1 MEKRVKLDSQA
12 HLLIL
17 MNTLYL
23 TSIAFSNTFVN
34 IYVWKIKGDFALI
47 GLYNLLTFVAM
58 PIAFVFGGMMVKKVD
73 RVISIRL
80 GVMVLAIF
88 YSIVLLLGYRTAT
101 YALPLG
107 FLLGI
112 GAGLYWLGYNV
123 MYFEITDPEN
133 RDVYNGRNGFLASL
147 SGMIAPFIAGL
158 IIKLNP
164 ANGYRWL
171 FIFSFSVFLI
181 AVVISFFI
189 KKRELIGTLSLKNPW
204 KDTIRNT
211 RWNKMMLSHYFFGLR
226 EGLTGFLVSLLV
238 FIAVAS
244 EFRLGIYSFV
254 VSATS
259 LLAYYIAGRLMKP
272 KKRVFFTILG
282 AIMLT
287 VMVLP
292 LFIKFNYFTLLL
304 MGLGSAVFYPL
315 FLIPITST
323 TFDMIG
329 EDMEKAKLRVEYIIM
344 REISF
349 SSGRVTGIGFFV
361 LLVLWSSQLML
372 ILSLVFI
379 LNAALLICGWLMKRA
394 SEMPVHKEVEN
405 KQTTQEVL
413 MPIFHIEGVSPMS
426 EKYILA
432 YFNSPEQAREAARQI
447 QPLGVIDMQIDR
459 IDPYPGDGI
468 DRLMNPLTGN
478 VPGLASL
485 TLDADSTSRDAS
497 ILMAAD
503 VSASGMSG
511 GIDENAGRDVLL
523 TVVINE
529 QNHHQALNIVR
540 QNGGLV

>member
-1 MEKRVKLDSQA
+1 
-12 HLLIL
+12 
-17 MNTLYL
+17 
-23 TSIAFSNTFVN
+23 
-34 IYVWKIKGDFALI
+34 
-47 GLYNLLTFVAM
+47 M
-58 PIAFVFGGMMVKKVD
+58 PIAFILGGMMVKKVD

-80 GVMVLAIF
+80 GVIVLAIF
-88 YSIVLLLGYRTAT
+88 YSIVLFLGYRTAT

-123 MYFEITDPEN
+123 MYFEITDPDN
-133 RDVYNGRNGFLASL
+133 RDLYNGRNGFLASL
-147 SGMIAPFIAGL
+147 SGMLSPFIAGF

-164 ANGYRWL
+164 TGGYRWL
-171 FIFSFSVFLI
+171 FIFSFTVFLI
-181 AVVISFFI
+181 AVFVSLFI
-189 KKRELIGTLSLKNPW
+189 RKRELIGTLSLKKPW
-204 KDTIRNT
+204 KDTIHNT
-211 RWNKMMLSHYFFGLR
+211 RWNKMMLAHYFFGLR
-226 EGLTGFLVSLLV
+226 EGLIGFLISLLV

-259 LLAYYIAGRLMKP
+259 LLAYFMAGRLMKP
-272 KKRVFFTILG
+272 EKRVFFTVLG

-287 VMVLP
+287 VMVIP
-292 LFIKFNYFTLLL
+292 LFVKFNYFTLLL

-323 TFDMIG
+323 TFDLIG

-361 LLVLWSSQLML
+361 LLVLWSSQLKLM
-372 ILSLVFI
+372 LSLVLV
-379 LNAALLICGWLMKRA
+379 LNAALLVCGWLMKKT
-394 SEMPVHKEVEN
+394 SEMPVPVHKEVE
-405 KQTTQEVL
+405 KGKTTREVL
-413 MPIFHIEGVSPMS
+413 VPIFHIQGVNPMS

-459 IDPYPGDGI
+459 VDPYPGAGI
-468 DRLMNPLTGN
+468 DRVISPITGN
-478 VPGLASL
+478 IPSLANL
-485 TLDADSTSRDAS
+485 TLGADPVSRDAS
-497 ILMAAD
+497 ILMGAD

-511 GIDENAGRDVLL
+511 GIDENAGRNILL
-523 TVVINE
+523 TVVIQE
-529 QNHHQALNIVR
+529 QSHLQALDIVR